1 MRQLGGGR
9 GDPLPNPTSLAALSF
24 PTGLG
29 KGLLQVWRSR
39 WRRHPGLP
47 LRTRGCAHLPFLRP
61 GPPHRCPCCLL
72 CSLHRQPVATRGP
85 LILGHEAARSVLAAL
100 SQDFSASPRRQPSSL
115 LWGRVQPP
123 LPPPLGTR
131 QGCSPSKQ
139 ATQGNLVSPTPG
151 ASQQGHASPPSP
163 RETPCFPPGLATFR
177 KLSPCPSS

>member
-1 MRQLGGGR
+1 MEVAPRAASEDAGLCPPALPAPR
-9 GDPLPNPTSLAALSF
+9 SSPPLPLLSALFAAPAAHGHQGASDIRPRGSAERAGSSESGFQRL
-24 PTGLG
+24 P
-29 KGLLQVWRSR
+29 
-39 WRRHPGLP
+39 RH
-47 LRTRGCAHLPFLRP
+47 
-61 GPPHRCPCCLL
+61 
-72 CSLHRQPVATRGP
+72 
-85 LILGHEAARSVLAAL
+85 
-100 SQDFSASPRRQPSSL
+100 QPSSL